1 MPDNEK
7 FTSFTRCLDVIRSM
21 AGDRAQTVEE
31 IAKTLGTS
39 TRNVYY
45 LLKAMKD
52 YGFSIRRYHG
62 LYTLEARSP
71 FFLDIAQAVN
81 FTQEQATYL
90 FGLLCSVKENSPTVD
105 ALKRKLHYY
114 YHVNDPVTTRFSRKD
129 YRNLS
134 LLQRAVKHQRIVILH
149 DYASSNSQ
157 TMSDR
162 VVEPYNFLGDDSDVY
177 AYEIKSH
184 KNKTF
189 KISRIGSVEVLPD
202 NWFNTDQHRKVF
214 TDLFMFSS
222 DSPCH
227 VRLRFDLVA
236 YNLMQEEYPASYNL
250 ITPDGDKHWIFEA
263 DLANYIGIGRF
274 ILGLYD
280 HIEVIDD
287 DGLRQYLRGKI
298 EEMGALLEVRK
309 GEGFRSPEVRSPE
322 VQSLQ

>member
-134 LLQRAVKHQRIVILH
+134 LLQRAVKHQLIVILH

-202 NWFNTDQHRKVF
+202 NWFNTDQHRK
-214 TDLFMFSS
+214 
-222 DSPCH
+222 
-227 VRLRFDLVA
+227 RFDLVA

>member
-1 MPDNEK
+1 MPDSDK
-7 FTSFTRCLDVIRSM
+7 FSSFTRCLDVIRSI
-21 AGDRAQTVEE
+21 AGDRAQNVGDM
-31 IAKTLGTS
+31 AKTLGTS

-45 LLKAMKD
+45 LLRALKA
-52 YGFSIRRYHG
+52 YGFALRRYHG

-81 FTQEQATYL
+81 FTQEQANYL
-90 FGLLCSVKENSPTVD
+90 YGLLDSVRDKSPVVD

-114 YHVNDPVTTRFSRKD
+114 YHVNDPVTMRFSRKD

-134 LLQRAVKHQRIVILH
+134 LLQRAVKQQRIVILH

-157 TMSDR
+157 TTSSR
-162 VVEPYNFLGDDSDVY
+162 VVEPYHFLGDDSDIR

-189 KISRIGSVEVLPD
+189 KISRIGSVEVLAD
-202 NWFNTDQHRKVF
+202 NWFNADQHRKIF

-222 DSPCH
+222 DSPRH
-227 VRLRFDLVA
+227 VMLRFDLVA
-236 YNLMQEEYPASYNL
+236 YNLMQEEYPASYSL
-250 ITPDGDKHWIFEA
+250 IRPDGDNRWLFEA

-280 HIEVIDD
+280 HIEVLGD
-287 DGLRQYLRGKI
+287 DGLRQYLNARI
-298 EEMGALLEVRK
+298 ETMK
-309 GEGFRSPEVRSPE
+309 KSFP
-322 VQSLQ
+322 

>member
-134 LLQRAVKHQRIVILH
+134 LLQRAVKHQLIVILH

-202 NWFNTDQHRKVF
+202 NWFNTDQHR
-214 TDLFMFSS
+214 
-222 DSPCH
+222 
-227 VRLRFDLVA
+227 RFDLVA

>member
-134 LLQRAVKHQRIVILH
+134 LLQRAVKHQLIVILH

-202 NWFNTDQHRKVF
+202 NWFNASTSWPTTSCRRS
-214 TDLFMFSS
+214 TPRATTSS
-222 DSPCH
+222 RPMVTSIGSSRPTLPITSAS
-227 VRLRFDLVA
+227 VASSSASTTTLR
-236 YNLMQEEYPASYNL
+236 
-250 ITPDGDKHWIFEA
+250 
-263 DLANYIGIGRF
+263 
-274 ILGLYD
+274 
-280 HIEVIDD
+280 
-287 DGLRQYLRGKI
+287 
-298 EEMGALLEVRK
+298 
-309 GEGFRSPEVRSPE
+309 
-322 VQSLQ
+322 

>member
-134 LLQRAVKHQRIVILH
+134 LLQRAVKHQLIVILH

-189 KISRIGSVEVLPD
+189 
-202 NWFNTDQHRKVF
+202 
-214 TDLFMFSS
+214 
-222 DSPCH
+222 
-227 VRLRFDLVA
+227 RFDLVA